1 MNIYINKS
9 EIEAIQKAW
18 EEVNEKLEGCN
29 GDEMEEQS
37 LQFTLKG
44 LRSLEIK
51 IKKKLSVVNGS

>member
-29 GDEMEEQS
+29 GDETEEQS
-37 LQFTLKG
+37 LQFILKG

-51 IKKKLSVVNGS
+51 IKKKLSIVNGG

>member
-9 EIEAIQKAW
+9 EIAAIQAAW
-18 EEVNEKLEGCN
+18 EEVNETLEGCN
-29 GDEMEEQS
+29 GDEMEEQR

-51 IKKKLSVVNGS
+51 IKKKLSVVNGI